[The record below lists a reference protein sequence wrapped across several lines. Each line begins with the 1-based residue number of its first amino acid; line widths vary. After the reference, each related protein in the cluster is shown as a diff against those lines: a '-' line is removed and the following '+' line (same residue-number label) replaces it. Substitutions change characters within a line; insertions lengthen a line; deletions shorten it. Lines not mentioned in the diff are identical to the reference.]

1 MRHVRRRVGRHYYEE
16 ERVES
21 IGGHKFITLQ
31 SGRRIT
37 FLDAQSMA
45 KAARSALS
53 TAASRMFKLA
63 RHQDRDIDEWNLE
76 LIDSFV
82 EDLEDY
88 VRILREEIDKLL
100 GVRSQEERIALLR
113 NVSGRSPE
121 EAAAFL
127 DKADELERRLQ
138 ERTG

>member
-1 MRHVRRRVGRHYYEE
+1 MPRRRRWYEE
-16 ERVES
+16 ERVEE

-45 KAARSALS
+45 DAARTALS

-82 EDLEDY
+82 ENLEDY
-88 VRILREEIDKLL
+88 VGILRTEIDKLI
-100 GVRSQEERIALLR
+100 GVKSKEERIALLR
-113 NVSGRSPE
+113 NVSGRTPE
-121 EAAAFL
+121 EAAEFRR
-127 DKADELERRLQ
+127 KADELEKRLQ
-138 ERTG
+138 EGR

>member
-1 MRHVRRRVGRHYYEE
+1 MRRHARRRARRYYDQ
-16 ERVES
+16 ERVET
-21 IGGHKFITLQ
+21 IGPHKFITLQ

-45 KAARSALS
+45 QAAHSSLS

-76 LIDSFV
+76 VIDSFV
-82 EDLEDY
+82 ESLEDY
-88 VRILREEIDKLL
+88 VGILRTEIDKLI
-100 GVRSQEERIALLR
+100 GVKSKQERIALLR

-121 EAAAFL
+121 EAAEFL
-127 DKADELERRLQ
+127 RKADELEQRLQ
-138 ERTG
+138 EAK